1 MRLATMARETVLTL
15 RPGAAVRVRGFLDG
29 LASAGRLVT
38 YTETETP
45 AGKWVIRIRCD
56 DCDARAVVAY
66 GSAHGATVGE
76 QELFGWSEVG
86 R

>member
-1 MRLATMARETVLTL
+1 MRLATQARETVLTL
-15 RPGAAVRVRGFLDG
+15 RPAAAVRVRGFLDG
-29 LASAGRLVT
+29 LTVAGRPVE

-45 AGKWVIRIRCD
+45 GGRWILRVRCD

-76 QELFGWSEVG
+76 QELFGWEVG